1 MKKKNRF
8 KTKLII
14 LAILISTILGIYLG
28 YRIFKKPSKGNKTW
42 ILPKINSSKK
52 ILTEE
57 AIIKSMRDKSEL
69 ITLETSLQQKIVIDD
84 SWGSFSL
91 FKKVQNINFFGD
103 GVYCVDLSKIS
114 NDDIKVDNKKREI
127 TIKTSKPYVKN
138 ITIDETKTEYETVE
152 KGILRFGEIKLD
164 PSEYGVMMNE
174 AKLRMVNEIKKS
186 ETFNRAEENSKNAIT
201 NFLQGILKKQS
212 FESYNVKVDFK

>member
-1 MKKKNRF
+1 MRKKSRF
-8 KTKLII
+8 KTRLVI
-14 LAILISTILGIYLG
+14 LAILLSTILGIYLG
-28 YRIFKKPSKGNKTW
+28 YRIFKKPSKENKTW

-84 SWGSFSL
+84 SWGNFSL

-103 GVYCVDLSKIS
+103 GVYCVDLSKIAD
-114 NDDIKVDNKKREI
+114 DDIKVDNKKKEI
-127 TIKTSKPYVKN
+127 TINSPKPYVKN
-138 ITIDETKTEYETVE
+138 VTIDEAKTEYQTVE

-174 AKLRMVNEIKKS
+174 AKLKMVNEMKKT
-186 ETFNRAEENSKNAIT
+186 ETYNRAEENSKNAII

-212 FESYNVKVDFK
+212 FESYKINVHFK